1 MFLVQVKSYAEE
13 ERNTTDRETSSNK
26 QKGGGD
32 EWISVNRFTINSF
45 KWINLKQDISLT
57 DLIELVDCARF
68 AFIAIWIQLYS
79 IIRG

>member
-13 ERNTTDRETSSNK
+13 ERNTKLK
-26 QKGGGD
+26 QTERGGD